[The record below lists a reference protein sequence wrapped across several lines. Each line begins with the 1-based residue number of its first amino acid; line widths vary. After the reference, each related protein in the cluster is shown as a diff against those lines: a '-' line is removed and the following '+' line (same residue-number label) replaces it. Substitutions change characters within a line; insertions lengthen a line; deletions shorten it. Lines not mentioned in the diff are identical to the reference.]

1 MIPKRVYLLEEI
13 FNFMPH
19 AKSRA
24 RNVEYMLVESI
35 QQWINSMK
43 TSDPLSTQ
51 AIRDKELLGKLETFI
66 HNLK

>member
-1 MIPKRVYLLEEI
+1 
-13 FNFMPH
+13 MPH
-19 AKSRA
+19 AKSRG

-51 AIRDKELLGKLETFI
+51 AIRDNELLGKLETFI

>member
-1 MIPKRVYLLEEI
+1 MIPNKVYLSEEI
-13 FNFMPH
+13 FNFMPY

-43 TSDPLSTQ
+43 TSDPLS
-51 AIRDKELLGKLETFI
+51 RDAMRDNELLGELETFI
-66 HNLK
+66 YDKK

>member
-1 MIPKRVYLLEEI
+1 
-13 FNFMPH
+13 MPY

-43 TSDPLSTQ
+43 TSDPLS
-51 AIRDKELLGKLETFI
+51 RDAMRDNELLEELETFI
-66 HNLK
+66 HEIK